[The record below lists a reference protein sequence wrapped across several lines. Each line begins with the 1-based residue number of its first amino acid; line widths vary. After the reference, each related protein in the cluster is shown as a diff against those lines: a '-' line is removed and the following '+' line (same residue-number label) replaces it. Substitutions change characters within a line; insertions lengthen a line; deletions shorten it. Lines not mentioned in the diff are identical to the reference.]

1 MSYEFKRLSDVEVV
15 EQPLS
20 TANVLIEEEGVIKK
34 ASREV
39 ISKSNNYD
47 FIIITLADGEDLS
60 LATCNKSYDEVLE
73 MLASGNISY
82 IYMKYVTPSF
92 MWWNSPAQGIRAFG
106 SGNQDVPA
114 TSDSVLG
121 IEFSFSDIVIYYY
134 RDGLSSEN
142 RSE

>member
-20 TANVLIEEEGVIKK
+20 TANMLIEEEGVIKK
-34 ASREV
+34 AP
-39 ISKSNNYD
+39 IGKNNNYD
-47 FIIITLADGEDLS
+47 FIIITVVEEGLTG
-60 LATCNKSYDEVLE
+60 ATCNKSYDEVLE

-82 IYMKYVTPSF
+82 IYLKAVTPFSI
-92 MWWNSPAQGIRAFG
+92 MWPQLASGIRTFG
-106 SGNQDVPA
+106 SINQNVPA

-121 IEFSFSDIVIYYY
+121 IEFAFGDIAIYYY
-134 RDGLSSEN
+134 RDGLSLEN

>member
-20 TANVLIEEEGVIKK
+20 TANMLIEEEGVIKK
-34 ASREV
+34 AP
-39 ISKSNNYD
+39 IGKNNNHD
-47 FIIITLADGEDLS
+47 FIIITLAGGEDLS

-82 IYMKYVTPSF
+82 IYMKYVTPSS
-92 MWWNSPAQGIRAFG
+92 MGWGPSAQGIRAFG
-106 SGNQDVPA
+106 SGSQDVPA
-114 TSDSVLG
+114 ASDSVLG
-121 IEFSFSDIVIYYY
+121 IEFYFNEAGAIYYY
-134 RDGLSSEN
+134 RDGFSLEN

>member
-20 TANVLIEEEGVIKK
+20 TANMLIEEEGVIKK
-34 ASREV
+34 AP
-39 ISKSNNYD
+39 ISKSND
-47 FIIITLADGEDLS
+47 FIIITFAGEEDLS

-82 IYMKYVTPSF
+82 IYMKYVTPSSVG
-92 MWWNSPAQGIRAFG
+92 WGPPAQGIRAFG
-106 SGNQDVPA
+106 SGSQDVPA
-114 TSDSVLG
+114 ASDSVLG
-121 IEFSFSDIVIYYY
+121 IEFYFNEAGAIYYY
-134 RDGLSSEN
+134 RDGFSLEN